1 MILIVSNTDRKD
13 FIKSYRCKFYFRDY
27 CFIMPYSGS
36 HSALY
41 FVSSLFVLHTQEQK
55 YIPIS
60 PFSLF
65 EEVSSG
71 LPVKTGKHYTSN
83 HKSDTT
89 TEDK

>member
-1 MILIVSNTDRKD
+1 MVLIVSNTDRKD
-13 FIKSYRCKFYFRDY
+13 FNKSYRCKFYFKDY
-27 CFIMPYSGS
+27 CFIMPYNGS

-65 EEVSSG
+65 EEVSSC
-71 LPVKTGKHYTSN
+71 LPVKTGKHL
-83 HKSDTT
+83 HVQ
-89 TEDK
+89 